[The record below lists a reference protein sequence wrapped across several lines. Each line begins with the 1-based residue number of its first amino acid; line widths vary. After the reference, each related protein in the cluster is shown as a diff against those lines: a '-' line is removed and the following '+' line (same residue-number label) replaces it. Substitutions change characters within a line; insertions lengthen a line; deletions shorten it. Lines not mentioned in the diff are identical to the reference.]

1 LGRWGKGASPHGG
14 QVSVSTSERR
24 PAITHFLIRL
34 VINIAA
40 FFFVA
45 YVYPAD
51 AHGVHVSD
59 MTHAIIAAV
68 ILGLVNA
75 ILRPILIILT
85 LPVEILTLGLFT
97 LIING
102 ICFWLVAHFNV
113 GLSVDNFWPSAVLA
127 ALVLSVISFLL
138 SHLVKA
144 VEGESKAT

>member
-1 LGRWGKGASPHGG
+1 M
-14 QVSVSTSERR
+14 
-24 PAITHFLIRL
+24 
-34 VINIAA
+34 
-40 FFFVA
+40 A

-68 ILGLVNA
+68 ILGVVNA
-75 ILRPILIILT
+75 ILRPVLIILA

-102 ICFWLVAHFNV
+102 ITFWLVAHFNV
-113 GLSVDNFWPSAVLA
+113 GLSVDNFWPSAVIA
-127 ALVLSVISFLL
+127 ALVLSIISFLL